1 MSLVVPMTLPPLTPD
16 LFSSWIPPSTLAAAF
31 IALFASVVQGLKGDI
46 RATEA
51 RLDKRIDEVRE
62 EIKEVKAEIKEVRAE
77 IKEVRAEIK
86 ALESKLDRVLEKFL
100 TVQS

>member
-62 EIKEVKAEIKEVRAE
+62 EIK
-77 IKEVRAEIK
+77 

>member
-1 MSLVVPMTLPPLTPD
+1 MTLPPLTPD

-62 EIKEVKAEIKEVRAE
+62 EIK
-77 IKEVRAEIK
+77 

>member
-1 MSLVVPMTLPPLTPD
+1 MPMAAPMTLPPVTPD
-16 LFSSWIPPSTLAAAF
+16 LFASWIPPSTLAAAF
-31 IALFASVVQGLKGDI
+31 IALFVSVVQGLKGDI

-62 EIKEVKAEIKEVRAE
+62 EIKEVRAE
-77 IKEVRAEIK
+77 IKELRADMK

-100 TVQS
+100 AVPS